1 MKDTFDVYAWNKS
14 RYLNEN
20 KGREEADK
28 IIRELRSSVIK
39 KLNDEE
45 LTLLMA
51 NNQLSLVCSS
61 QSFFYPFADCSGSAG
76 SDYTRKAGG
85 RLPHSVGFF

>member
-28 IIRELRSSVIK
+28 VIQQLRSSVIT

-45 LTLLMA
+45 LEEFRKVLTAAFDMSL
-51 NNQLSLVCSS
+51 NENQ
-61 QSFFYPFADCSGSAG
+61 D
-76 SDYTRKAGG
+76 
-85 RLPHSVGFF
+85 

>member
-1 MKDTFDVYAWNKS
+1 MKDTFDVHAWNKS

-28 IIRELRSSVIK
+28 VVQQLRSSVIT

-45 LTLLMA
+45 LEEFRKVLAKAFDMSL
-51 NNQLSLVCSS
+51 NENQ
-61 QSFFYPFADCSGSAG
+61 D
-76 SDYTRKAGG
+76 
-85 RLPHSVGFF
+85 

>member
-1 MKDTFDVYAWNKS
+1 MKDTFDVHAWNKN

-28 IIRELRSSVIK
+28 VVQQLRSSIIT

-45 LTLLMA
+45 LEEFRKTLATAFNMSL
-51 NNQLSLVCSS
+51 NENQ
-61 QSFFYPFADCSGSAG
+61 D
-76 SDYTRKAGG
+76 
-85 RLPHSVGFF
+85 